1 MKITFFVV
9 ILIFS
14 VIVKILAEKNK
25 QKSDSNRK
33 RMEQKAIKVEYDKQI
48 GIINSKE
55 KIEIFFN
62 QFNLAKHWNNF
73 EPKIK
78 SEINIETFENSNI
91 ELGKSKFGGV
101 PDLPKNVEW
110 FKEKNGKSLSFIA
123 QLNLSEIKNLESSI
137 SLPKKG
143 IIYFFYS
150 SEQESWGSDY
160 NDKDKIKVYYS
171 NDLNNLEKK
180 QIPSDFSEF
189 GIYKSCELTFSNSYS
204 LPSGDNDFV
213 SKELNREEK
222 DIYDLITYP
231 QVNHKI
237 FGYSNNIQGAMEQE
251 CELVSKGLHY
261 EDYRAFDSQKKEE
274 FERKEKEWKL
284 LLQIDSDNKTEMMW
298 GDSGRLYFWI
308 KQKDLENLDFDKA
321 WFILQCY

>member
-1 MKITFFVV
+1 MKITFFIV
-9 ILIFS
+9 ILILS

-33 RMEQKAIKVEYDKQI
+33 RMEQKAIEVKYEKQI

-55 KIEIFFN
+55 KIETFFN
-62 QFNLAKHWNNF
+62 QFNLAKHWNKF
-73 EPKIK
+73 KPKIK
-78 SEINIETFENSNI
+78 SEINIEIFENSSI

-160 NDKDKIKVYYS
+160 NDKDKFKVYYS
-171 NDLNNLEKK
+171 NDLKNLEKK

-204 LPSGDNDFV
+204 LPSWDNNFV

-222 DIYDLITYP
+222 DIYNLITYP

-237 FGYSNNIQGAMEQE
+237 FGYSNNIQGEMELE
-251 CELVSKGLHY
+251 CELVTKGLY
-261 EDYRAFDSQKKEE
+261 YKDYRAFDSQKKEE

-284 LLQIDSDNKTEMMW
+284 LLQIDSDDKTEMMW

>member
-1 MKITFFVV
+1 MKITFFIV
-9 ILIFS
+9 ILILS

-33 RMEQKAIKVEYDKQI
+33 RMEQKAIEVKYEKQI

-55 KIEIFFN
+55 KIETFFN

-137 SLPKKG
+137 SLPKNG

-160 NDKDKIKVYYS
+160 NDKDKFKVYYS

-204 LPSGDNDFV
+204 LPSWDNDFV

-237 FGYSNNIQGAMEQE
+237 FGYSNNIQGEMELE
-251 CELVSKGLHY
+251 CELVTKGLYY

-284 LLQIDSDNKTEMMW
+284 LLQIDSDDKTEMMW